1 MDIIIDDYY
10 NIINFNL
17 FDYIIE
23 TIDDSNRNNYQSILA
38 LTIML
43 VLIFIT
49 F

>member
-23 TIDDSNRNNYQSILA
+23 TIDDSNHNNYQSILA

-43 VLIFIT
+43 VLILIT